1 MARAHGLELLMDALK
16 HQSGHQA
23 SPARLSGLLGWDLAK
38 VKRVADRGNSDSAVP
53 IYTAKGGVIKHR
65 GSERGAP
72 VVDSKDWNRILWTAT
87 ELGVGVV
94 TFARAHAYGT
104 WAHEAAASLRTP
116 SPDERDAF
124 LTLTMSAANRA

>member
-72 VVDSKDWNRILWTAT
+72 VGLYDDVAPIIMNYWGRRQQGLEPNLVD
-87 ELGVGVV
+87 
-94 TFARAHAYGT
+94 
-104 WAHEAAASLRTP
+104 
-116 SPDERDAF
+116 RD
-124 LTLTMSAANRA
+124 